1 MSPSAT
7 NGEHG
12 QVRSLPLSYDNQDS
26 KASALKL
33 IFTLMPQWA
42 GADGQGD
49 GHVELIRFT
58 DGITNTLLQAVNRAP
73 GRSKSD
79 IERESILLRAY
90 GNGTAILIDREREAA
105 NHELLMKHGLAPD
118 LLARFKN
125 GMLYRYVSGT
135 VARSDDLCKPDV
147 LKAIARRLAE
157 WHVTVPCVFD
167 SSVAP
172 NATDEC
178 DDHGDSNESRNG
190 DRPTKLASPNVVP
203 GKPTPTVWTTIQKWL
218 LALPTETDV
227 QRQRQASLQRELDEI
242 VALLSQR
249 PGFGRDG
256 VGSHPSTAFN
266 KGGS

>member
-7 NGEHG
+7 NGDQGH
-12 QVRSLPLSYDNQDS
+12 VRFLPLSYDNHDS

-49 GHVELIRFT
+49 GHVEFIRFT

-79 IERESILLRAY
+79 IERDSILLRAY

-125 GMLYRYVSGT
+125 GMLYRYVCGT
-135 VARSDDLCKPDV
+135 VAHADDLCKPDV
-147 LKAIARRLAE
+147 LKAVARRLAE
-157 WHVTVPCVFD
+157 WHATMPCLFD

-172 NATDEC
+172 NAT
-178 DDHGDSNESRNG
+178 NESRNG
-190 DRPTKLASPNVVP
+190 DRASKLASTNVMP
-203 GKPTPTVWTTIQKWL
+203 GKLTPTVWTTIQKWL

-227 QRQRQASLQRELDEI
+227 QRQRQASLQREFDEI
-242 VALLSQR
+242 MARLSQR

-256 VGSHPSTAFN
+256 VGSPPLIAFDE
-266 KGGS
+266 GAPDP